1 MFSLSTTPIAA
12 EYLANM
18 EQGCTLNGVTVAVY
32 SYTNKSRTGS
42 YERGFKFSSNKY
54 GILIKQLKGTK
65 YYKPVRYSP
74 DHGKTWYETLAEA
87 KKQRAGKVKLNST
100 SSKEFAFDA
109 IQKINKDYD
118 KNYSW
123 HA

>member
-1 MFSLSTTPIAA
+1 MFALSATPIAA

-32 SYTNKSRTGS
+32 SYTNDSRTGS
-42 YERGFKFSSNKY
+42 YARGFKFSSNRY

-100 SSKEFAFDA
+100 SSKEFAFDS
-109 IQKINKDYD
+109 IQKINKEYD